1 MVGVTSRDPLPLG
14 SALSLLSAAVAV
26 ALVATTGVQRTALA
40 AVVGGAAA
48 LALGI
53 RLARH
58 SHRLVGG
65 LLGVAGVGGVAVAFV
80 RSQSANPALQFEIYP
95 ALVGILLLGLAFG
108 PVRRGW
114 ERWFVTAGTGGVL
127 TAVVTSGVV
136 RGTDTVPILLAGVAT
151 VVAWDLGEQAVNLSN
166 HVGTG
171 ARTHRVEIVHGAAA
185 AVVGVG
191 AVAMALFV
199 QNASVTGLPLAG
211 LGVLLGAAVVLT
223 TALYN

>member
-1 MVGVTSRDPLPLG
+1 MV
-14 SALSLLSAAVAV
+14 SAAVAV

-40 AVVGGAAA
+40 VAVGGVAAVA
-48 LALGI
+48 VGI
-53 RLARH
+53 RLARGD
-58 SHRLVGG
+58 HRLLGG
-65 LLGVAGVGGVAVAFV
+65 VLVAAGTAGVIVGFV
-80 RSQSANPALQFEIYP
+80 RGRAGDPALQFELYP
-95 ALVGILLLGLAFG
+95 ALVGLVLLGLGLA

-127 TAVVTSGVV
+127 TAVITAGVV
-136 RGTDTVPILLAGVAT
+136 RGTTTVPILLAGVAT

-166 HVGTG
+166 HVGTD
-171 ARTHRVEIVHGAAA
+171 ASTHRVELLHGGAA
-185 AVVGVG
+185 AVVGVC

-199 QNASVTGLPLAG
+199 ENVSVTGVPLAG